1 MTFHRPHDGDGND
14 DRLAP
19 YYHRLCAH
27 HDLDESTGYVRN
39 LGGERRREVVEVLHK
54 HIAAE
59 DNEQLEDQGGTAEG
73 NR

>member
-1 MTFHRPHDGDGND
+1 MTFHQLHDGDGND

-19 YYHRLCAH
+19 CCHRLYAH
-27 HDLDESTGYVRN
+27 HALDESTGYVRN
-39 LGGERRREVVEVLHK
+39 LDGERRRGVVEVLHK

-59 DNEQLEDQGGTAEG
+59 DNEQLEDQGGTAEE

>member
-1 MTFHRPHDGDGND
+1 MTCHQFHDGDEND
-14 DRLAP
+14 GRLAP
-19 YYHRLCAH
+19 CCYRLYAH
-27 HDLDESTGYVRN
+27 HALDESTGYVRN
-39 LGGERRREVVEVLHK
+39 LGGERWWEVVEVLHK